1 MGQLQSRDTSIKTWM
16 LTNNSYPISL
26 IDTEVNKIIPRFMQR
41 TITTEDGNSTTH
53 KLFYNNT
60 MSAGYKQDEK
70 VLQQIMKTNI
80 KTTNPTDKV
89 KLI

>member
-1 MGQLQSRDTSIKTWM
+1 M

-53 KLFYNNT
+53 KLFYKNT

>member
-1 MGQLQSRDTSIKTWM
+1 M
-16 LTNNSYPISL
+16 LTDNSYPISL
-26 IDTEVNKIIPRFMQR
+26 IDTEVNKIISRFMQR
-41 TITTEDGNSTTH
+41 TITAEDSTTH
-53 KLFYNNT
+53 KLFYKNT